1 MFLPI
6 LEYLAESFGPL
17 RIFNYF
23 TFRAILATL
32 SSLAFIL
39 FFGKTFIRFIEKQKY
54 GQIIRDEGPQSHLEK
69 KGTPTMGGLLI
80 LFSIVFSCLC
90 WGDLSNKYLLVS
102 IAVTF
107 LFGVIGLIDDYL
119 KLRFS
124 NSKGLSGRSRLF
136 WEILVALSASSLIYY
151 FATSAEETTLFLPF
165 FKDFAM
171 QLGIW
176 FILFSA
182 LVLVATANA
191 VNLTDGLD
199 GLAIM
204 PSVMVAAGMGII
216 AYISGNA
223 ILSDYLNVP
232 YLFYSTEIVIFCGAF
247 VGAGI
252 GFLWFNTY
260 PAQIFMGDV
269 GSLSLGAAL
278 GIIAVSIRQEF
289 ILMLMGGV
297 FVIETMSVI
306 LQVASFK
313 LTGKRIFKM
322 APLHH
327 HYELSGLAEPKI
339 IVRFWIVTLIL
350 VLFALATFRLR

>member
-1 MFLPI
+1 MLYWLTALSDGGDF
-6 LEYLAESFGPL
+6 
-17 RIFNYF
+17 FNLFRYI
-23 TFRAILATL
+23 TFRAGG
-32 SSLAFIL
+32 AFFTALI
-39 FFGKTFIRFIEKQKY
+39 FGFVFGRPLINVLRRRQGK
-54 GQIIRDEGPQSHLEK
+54 GQPIRDDGPEAHAAKS
-69 KGTPTMGGLLI
+69 GTPTMGGLLI

-102 IAVTF
+102 MAVTF

-119 KLRFS
+119 KLRYS
-124 NSKGLSGRSRLF
+124 NSKGLSGRSRLL

-165 FKDFAM
+165 FKDFAL

-232 YLFYSTEIVIFCGAF
+232 YLFYSTEIVIFCGAL

-297 FVIETMSVI
+297 FVIETLSVI

>member
-32 SSLAFIL
+32 TSLVFIL
-39 FFGKTFIRFIEKQKY
+39 FFGKTFIRFIAKQKY

-90 WGDLSNKYLLVS
+90 WGDLSNKYLLAS
-102 IAVTF
+102 MGVTF
-107 LFGVIGLIDDYL
+107 LFGVIGLIDDFL
-119 KLRFS
+119 KLRYS
-124 NSKGLSGRSRLF
+124 NSKGLSGRSRLL

-165 FKDFAM
+165 FKDFAL

-176 FILFSA
+176 FVLFSA

-232 YLFYSTEIVIFCGAF
+232 YLFYSTEIVIFCGAL

-297 FVIETMSVI
+297 FVIETLSVI

>member
-32 SSLAFIL
+32 TSLVFIL
-39 FFGKTFIRFIEKQKY
+39 FFGKTFIRFIAKQKY
-54 GQIIRDEGPQSHLEK
+54 GQIIREEGPQSHLEK

-90 WGDLSNKYLLVS
+90 WGDLSNKYLLIS
-102 IAVTF
+102 MAVTF
-107 LFGVIGLIDDYL
+107 IFGVIGLIDDYL
-119 KLRFS
+119 KLRHS
-124 NSKGLSGRSRLF
+124 NSKGLSGRSRLL

-165 FKDFAM
+165 FKDFAL

-176 FILFSA
+176 FILFST

-232 YLFYSTEIVIFCGAF
+232 YLFYSTEIVIFCGAL

-297 FVIETMSVI
+297 FVIETLSVI

>member
-54 GQIIRDEGPQSHLEK
+54 GQIIRDEGPESHLEK

-176 FILFSA
+176 FILFST

>member
-32 SSLAFIL
+32 SSLVFIL
-39 FFGKTFIRFIEKQKY
+39 FFGKTFIRFIAKQKY

-102 IAVTF
+102 ILVTF

-124 NSKGLSGRSRLF
+124 NTKGLSGRSRLL

-165 FKDFAM
+165 FKDFAL

-232 YLFYSTEIVIFCGAF
+232 YLFYSTEIVIFCGAL

>member
-32 SSLAFIL
+32 TSLVFIL
-39 FFGKTFIRFIEKQKY
+39 FFGKTFIRFIAKQKY
-54 GQIIRDEGPQSHLEK
+54 GQIIRNEGPQSHLEK

-119 KLRFS
+119 KLRYS
-124 NSKGLSGRSRLF
+124 NSKGLSGRSRIL
-136 WEILVALSASSLIYY
+136 WEILVALSASSVIYY
-151 FATSAEETTLFLPF
+151 FATSAQETTLFLPF
-165 FKDFAM
+165 FKDFAL

-232 YLFYSTEIVIFCGAF
+232 YLFYSTEIVIFCGAL

-297 FVIETMSVI
+297 FVIETLSVI

>member
-54 GQIIRDEGPQSHLEK
+54 GQIIRDEGPESHLEK

>member
-32 SSLAFIL
+32 TSLVFIL
-39 FFGKTFIRFIEKQKY
+39 FFGKTFIRFIAKQKY
-54 GQIIRDEGPQSHLEK
+54 GQIIRDEGPKSHLEK

-80 LFSIVFSCLC
+80 LFSILFSCLC
-90 WGDLSNKYLLVS
+90 WGDLSNKYLVISL
-102 IAVTF
+102 AVTF

-119 KLRFS
+119 KLRHS
-124 NSKGLSGRSRLF
+124 NSKGLSGKSRLL
-136 WEILVALSASSLIYY
+136 WEILVALSASSLIFY
-151 FATSAEETTLFLPF
+151 FATTADETTLFLPF
-165 FKDFAM
+165 FKDFAL

-176 FILFSA
+176 FIFFSA

-232 YLFYSTEIVIFCGAF
+232 YLFYSTELVIFCGAL

-297 FVIETMSVI
+297 FVIETLSVI

-313 LTGKRIFKM
+313 FTGKRIFKM

-327 HYELSGLAEPKI
+327 HFELSGLAEPKI

>member
-32 SSLAFIL
+32 TSLVFIL
-39 FFGKTFIRFIEKQKY
+39 FFGKTFIRFIAKQKY
-54 GQIIRDEGPQSHLEK
+54 GQIIRNEGPQSHLEK

-107 LFGVIGLIDDYL
+107 LFGVIGIIDDYL
-119 KLRFS
+119 KLRYS
-124 NSKGLSGRSRLF
+124 NSKGLSGRSRLL

-165 FKDFAM
+165 FKDFAL

-204 PSVMVAAGMGII
+204 PSVMVASGMGII

-232 YLFYSTEIVIFCGAF
+232 YLFYSTEIVIFCGAL

-297 FVIETMSVI
+297 FVIETLSVI

>member
-32 SSLAFIL
+32 TSLVFIL
-39 FFGKTFIRFIEKQKY
+39 FFGKTFIRFIAKQKY

-102 IAVTF
+102 MAVTF

-119 KLRFS
+119 KLRYS
-124 NSKGLSGRSRLF
+124 NSKGLSGRSRLL

-165 FKDFAM
+165 FKDFAL

-232 YLFYSTEIVIFCGAF
+232 YLFYSTEIVIFCGAL

-269 GSLSLGAAL
+269 GSLSMGAFIAL
-278 GIIAVSIRQEF
+278 VAIIVRHEIVFAVMAMVF
-289 ILMLMGGV
+289 IM
-297 FVIETMSVI
+297 EAMSVI
-306 LQVASFK
+306 LQVTSFK
-313 LTGKRIFKM
+313 LRKKRIFRM
-322 APLHH
+322 APIHH
-327 HYELSGLAEPKI
+327 HFELMGWKEPKI
-339 IVRFWIVTLIL
+339 IVRFWILTFIFVLIGL
-350 VLFALATFRLR
+350 SLLKIR

>member
-32 SSLAFIL
+32 TSLVFIL
-39 FFGKTFIRFIEKQKY
+39 FFGKTFIRFIAKQKY

-90 WGDLSNKYLLVS
+90 WGDLSNKYLLIS

-119 KLRFS
+119 KLRHS
-124 NSKGLSGRSRLF
+124 NSKGLSGRSRLL

-165 FKDFAM
+165 FKDFAL

-176 FILFSA
+176 FVLFSA

-204 PSVMVAAGMGII
+204 PSVMVASGMGII

-232 YLFYSTEIVIFCGAF
+232 YLFYSTEIVIFCGAL

-297 FVIETMSVI
+297 FVIETISVI

>member
-102 IAVTF
+102 IVVTF

-119 KLRFS
+119 KLRYS
-124 NSKGLSGRSRLF
+124 NSKGLSGRSRLL

-165 FKDFAM
+165 FKDFAL

>member
-1 MFLPI
+1 MC
-6 LEYLAESFGPL
+6 
-17 RIFNYF
+17 
-23 TFRAILATL
+23 
-32 SSLAFIL
+32 
-39 FFGKTFIRFIEKQKY
+39 
-54 GQIIRDEGPQSHLEK
+54 IRDR
-69 KGTPTMGGLLI
+69 LL
-80 LFSIVFSCLC
+80 
-90 WGDLSNKYLLVS
+90 
-102 IAVTF
+102 
-107 LFGVIGLIDDYL
+107 
-119 KLRFS
+119 
-124 NSKGLSGRSRLF
+124 
-136 WEILVALSASSLIYY
+136 WEILIAISASCLIYF

-165 FKDFAM
+165 FKDFAL

-176 FILFSA
+176 FILFSTI
-182 LVLVATANA
+182 VIISTANA

-204 PSVMVAAGMGII
+204 PSVMVAAGLGII
-216 AYISGNA
+216 AYISGNL
-223 ILSDYLNVP
+223 ILSEYLNVP
-232 YLFYSTEIVIFCGAF
+232 YLFYSSEIVIFCGAL

-278 GIIAVSIRQEF
+278 GIVAVSIRQEF

-297 FVIETMSVI
+297 FVIETISVI

-327 HYELSGLAEPKI
+327 HFELSGLAEPKI
-339 IVRFWIVTLIL
+339 IVRFWIITLIL

>member
-6 LEYLAESFGPL
+6 LEFLAESFGPL

-32 SSLAFIL
+32 TSLVFIL
-39 FFGKTFIRFIEKQKY
+39 FFGKTFIRFIAKQKY

-80 LFSIVFSCLC
+80 LLSILFSCLC

-102 IAVTF
+102 MAVSF

-119 KLRFS
+119 KLRYS
-124 NSKGLSGRSRLF
+124 NSKGLSGRSRLL

-165 FKDFAM
+165 FKDFAL

-232 YLFYSTEIVIFCGAF
+232 YLFYSTEIVIFCGAL

-278 GIIAVSIRQEF
+278 GIVAVSIRQEF

-297 FVIETMSVI
+297 FVIETLSVI

>member
-32 SSLAFIL
+32 TSLVFIL
-39 FFGKTFIRFIEKQKY
+39 FFGKTFIRFIAKQKY

-102 IAVTF
+102 MAVTF

-119 KLRFS
+119 KLRYS
-124 NSKGLSGRSRLF
+124 NSKGLSGRSRLL

-151 FATSAEETTLFLPF
+151 FASSAEETTLFLPF
-165 FKDFAM
+165 FKDFA
-171 QLGIW
+171 LHPGIW

-232 YLFYSTEIVIFCGAF
+232 YLFYSTEIVIFCGAL

-289 ILMLMGGV
+289 ILVLMGGV

>member
-32 SSLAFIL
+32 TSVVFIL
-39 FFGKTFIRFIEKQKY
+39 FFGKTFIRFIAKQKY

-80 LFSIVFSCLC
+80 LFSILFSCLC

-102 IAVTF
+102 MAVTF

-119 KLRFS
+119 KLRYS
-124 NSKGLSGRSRLF
+124 NSKGLSGRSRLL

-151 FATSAEETTLFLPF
+151 FASSAEETTLFLPF
-165 FKDFAM
+165 FKDFAL

-232 YLFYSTEIVIFCGAF
+232 YLFYSTEIVIFCGAL

>member
-32 SSLAFIL
+32 TSLVFIL
-39 FFGKTFIRFIEKQKY
+39 FFGKTFIRFIAKQKY

-102 IAVTF
+102 MAVTF

-119 KLRFS
+119 KLRYS
-124 NSKGLSGRSRLF
+124 NSKGLSGKSRLL
-136 WEILVALSASSLIYY
+136 WEILVALFASSLIYY

-165 FKDFAM
+165 FKDFAL

-232 YLFYSTEIVIFCGAF
+232 YLFYSTEIVIFCGAL

-252 GFLWFNTY
+252 GFLWFNT
-260 PAQIFMGDV
+260 
-269 GSLSLGAAL
+269 
-278 GIIAVSIRQEF
+278 
-289 ILMLMGGV
+289 
-297 FVIETMSVI
+297 
-306 LQVASFK
+306 
-313 LTGKRIFKM
+313 
-322 APLHH
+322 
-327 HYELSGLAEPKI
+327 
-339 IVRFWIVTLIL
+339 
-350 VLFALATFRLR
+350 

>member
-32 SSLAFIL
+32 TSLVFIL
-39 FFGKTFIRFIEKQKY
+39 FFGKTFIRFIAKQKY

-102 IAVTF
+102 MAVTF

-119 KLRFS
+119 KLRYS
-124 NSKGLSGRSRLF
+124 NSKGLSGRSRIL
-136 WEILVALSASSLIYY
+136 WEILVALTASSVIYY
-151 FATSAEETTLFLPF
+151 FATSAQETTLFLPF
-165 FKDFAM
+165 FKDFAL

-232 YLFYSTEIVIFCGAF
+232 YLFYSTEIVIFCGAL

-297 FVIETMSVI
+297 FVIETLSVI

>member
-32 SSLAFIL
+32 TSLVFIL
-39 FFGKTFIRFIEKQKY
+39 FFGKTFIRFIAKQKY

-102 IAVTF
+102 MAVTF

-119 KLRFS
+119 KMRYS
-124 NSKGLSGRSRLF
+124 NSKGLSGRSRLL
-136 WEILVALSASSLIYY
+136 WEILVALSASSMIYY
-151 FATSAEETTLFLPF
+151 FASSAEETTLFLPF
-165 FKDFAM
+165 FKDFAL

-232 YLFYSTEIVIFCGAF
+232 YLFYSTEIVIFCGAL

-289 ILMLMGGV
+289 ILVLMGGV
-297 FVIETMSVI
+297 FVIETLSVI

>member
-32 SSLAFIL
+32 TSLVFIL
-39 FFGKTFIRFIEKQKY
+39 FFGKTFIRFIAKQKY

-90 WGDLSNKYLLVS
+90 WGDLSNKYLLAS
-102 IAVTF
+102 MGVTF
-107 LFGVIGLIDDYL
+107 LFGVIGLIDDFL
-119 KLRFS
+119 KLRYS
-124 NSKGLSGRSRLF
+124 NSKGLSGRSRLL

-165 FKDFAM
+165 FKDFAL

-176 FILFSA
+176 FVLFSA

-232 YLFYSTEIVIFCGAF
+232 YLFYSTEIVIFCGAL

-278 GIIAVSIRQEF
+278 GIIAISIRQEF

-297 FVIETMSVI
+297 FVIETLSVI